1 MSRRIESGKA
11 SMLMVALVLMG
22 LAGYLLP
29 WIVASSGPMTLNA
42 FDLAEWA
49 SLVPAQRGT
58 SPPLVVPLLLR
69 TQPVLLSLLLG
80 VIAVGRKEMAIAA
93 LAICLLATAQ
103 LPPFEYVY
111 DINNLNYRQQF
122 VLAAVSLVAGLLLL
136 PLGRRWIALAV
147 KMALAI
153 SGIGTAALGLSGAMA
168 LFSQFGLAAAQGAGI
183 WILILCYA
191 LMIALVFYEAMRAR
205 GAWL

>member
-1 MSRRIESGKA
+1 MRHRTAYDNSSL
-11 SMLMVALVLMG
+11 LMIALVLVG
-22 LAGYLLP
+22 LGGYLLP
-29 WIVASSGPMTLNA
+29 WIVAASGPMTLNA

-58 SPPLVVPLLLR
+58 SPPLIVPLLLR

-93 LAICLLATAQ
+93 IAIWLLATAQ

-122 VLAAVSLVAGLLLL
+122 FLAGISLVAGLSLL
-136 PLGRRWIALAV
+136 PLRRRLIVLAV
-147 KMALAI
+147 KLALALV
-153 SGIGTAALGLSGAMA
+153 GIVTAQHALSGAA
-168 LFSQFGLAAAQGAGI
+168 DLFSQFGLAAADGAGI
-183 WILILCYA
+183 WMLSFSYA
-191 LMIALVFYEAMRAR
+191 LMIALVLYEAIRSR
-205 GAWL
+205 GAGL

>member
-1 MSRRIESGKA
+1 MSRRIESHSA
-11 SMLMVALVLMG
+11 SMLMVALVLTG
-22 LAGYLLP
+22 LGGYLLP

-49 SLVPAQRGT
+49 SLVPAQRVT
-58 SPPLVVPLLLR
+58 SPPLIVPLLLR
-69 TQPVLLSLLLG
+69 TQLLLLSLLLG

-122 VLAAVSLVAGLLLL
+122 ILAAVSLVAGLLLL

-147 KMALAI
+147 KLALAI

-168 LFSQFGLAAAQGAGI
+168 LFSHFELAAAQGAGI

-191 LMIALVFYEAMRAR
+191 AVIALALHEITFIRR
-205 GAWL
+205 N